1 MLVINPPNSHE
12 SGYRMPSRLAILLLA
27 VLATPCPADGQDAL
41 SPWKPAAHVTAVQAE
56 PLPTPT
62 GELARRREM
71 TLAELE
77 RIALENNPSLAAAA
91 ARIDAAHGRWVQAG
105 LRPNPVVGY
114 HATEV
119 GTQDS
124 GGAQGAFVSQRF
136 ITGKKRQLDQAVAGT
151 DVQNAEI
158 DYSAQELRVLADV
171 RTRYW
176 DALAAQRRV
185 DLTRELARIGDDL
198 VKSTQRL
205 LDARQVS
212 ETDLLQAEIEAEQAH
227 VLRELAENQHR
238 EAWRRLT
245 AVIGVANLHI
255 TALAG
260 NLSANL
266 PRIAWDDC
274 YAAVLQ
280 QSPELA
286 AAYTRVQRAEIAG
299 ERARREWI
307 PNIDAFVSVRHQD
320 FTSDDVVNI
329 QVGVPIPI
337 FDANQGNV
345 QRAYGEL
352 AAAQS
357 DVRRIQLDLQDRLAV
372 AYRRYANAR
381 DQADRYADRIL
392 TRARRSLELVQNA
405 YDKGQVD
412 YLTLITAQRTYYQVS
427 LTHLDALA
435 EIRAAAVAIESQL
448 LGGSLATPR

>member
-1 MLVINPPNSHE
+1 
-12 SGYRMPSRLAILLLA
+12 MPSRSAILLLA
-27 VLATPCPADGQDAL
+27 MLATACPADGQDAL
-41 SPWKPAAHVTAVQAE
+41 SPWKPAAPVTAVQAE
-56 PLPTPT
+56 PLPTPA
-62 GELARRREM
+62 GELGSAGASPSQTQRVGRRELS
-71 TLAELE
+71 LAELE
-77 RIALENNPSLAAAA
+77 RIALENNPSLATAA
-91 ARIDAAHGRWVQAG
+91 ARIDAANGRWVQAG

-114 HATEV
+114 HATQI
-119 GTQDS
+119 GTQGTA
-124 GGAQGAFVSQRF
+124 GGQGAFVSQRF
-136 ITGKKRQLDQAVAGT
+136 ITGKKRQLDQAVAGM
-151 DVQNAEI
+151 DVQEAEI
-158 DYSAQELRVLADV
+158 TFNAQELRVLSDV

-198 VKSTQRL
+198 VKSSRRL

-238 EAWRRLT
+238 EAWRRLA
-245 AVIGVANLHI
+245 AVIGVANFHI

-260 NLSANL
+260 NLNAGL
-266 PRIAWDDC
+266 PRIEWDDC

-286 AAYTRVQRAEIAG
+286 AAYTRVERAQIAG

-307 PNIDAFVSVRHQD
+307 PNVDAWVSVRHQGV
-320 FTSDDVVNI
+320 TGDDVVNV
-329 QVGVPIPI
+329 QVGIPIPI

-345 QRAYGEL
+345 QRTYGEL
-352 AAAQS
+352 AAAQKE
-357 DVRRIQLDLQDRLAV
+357 VLRIQLDLQDRLAI

-381 DQADRYADRIL
+381 NQVDRYADRIL
-392 TRARRSLELVQNA
+392 TRARRSLELVQKA

-435 EIRAAAVAIESQL
+435 EIRAAAVAIDSQL